1 MSFRYRRQAVE
12 HVAKGEVEEE
22 EDENVIE
29 NIEQFTARFH
39 SNIVVRRL
47 LCQEVA
53 MEKDLEQKTD
63 DEKVVDNVLTY

>member
-12 HVAKGEVEEE
+12 HVAKGEVE

-63 DEKVVDNVLTY
+63 DEKVVDNILTY